1 MKFDTKKAR
10 ENQSDEEIAG
20 YLAKSHK
27 FDLDA
32 AIKAGYTA
40 SEVIVYLESKDL
52 PEEKDDEA
60 SPVLEL
66 LLCPPKY
73 LSAKTANNKWMKDM
87 PAKEREVNVDRA
99 MAEFHE
105 MYSLISQD
113 AMCYLL
119 PPKEGLQDATYI
131 SNAGVVLP
139 HLSKKTMILSNFTAK
154 GRAGE
159 EKQLKIFA
167 EMMGYKTHECPFKWE
182 GEAETKWIRD
192 DIYMAGYGTMKD
204 SRTDEKALDW
214 MMDEFGAKIIKIE
227 ERDPLAYHLDCSVFP
242 LSQTKVIYAKDLMQ
256 DSEIKELEK
265 VAELI
270 PINKDHAQWGLTNL
284 LRVGSIIYA
293 GTYIKTLKKD
303 DEDYPHEK
311 SKNEKIEKICRDA
324 GLSLVFV
331 QLSEANK
338 SGAMLSCC
346 VLHLSYSQ
354 FFDMDK

>member
-1 MKFDTKKAR
+1 MPKEKY
-10 ENQSDEEIAG
+10 SDKEIAYIAKKRGFDYEGALKEG
-20 YLAKSHK
+20 YSPQ
-27 FDLDA
+27 
-32 AIKAGYTA
+32 
-40 SEVIVYLESKDL
+40 EVIVYLETVDQ
-52 PEEKDDEA
+52 PQEKDDVA

-66 LLCPPKY
+66 LMCPPKY

-113 AMCYLL
+113 CMVYLL
-119 PPKEGLQDATYI
+119 PPKEGLQDETYI

-139 HLSKKTMILSNFTAK
+139 HLPKKTMILSNFTAK
-154 GRAGE
+154 GRTGE

-167 EMMGYKTHECPFKWE
+167 EMMGYKTYDCPFKWE
-182 GEAETKWIRD
+182 GEAETKWLHD
-192 DIYMAGYGTMKD
+192 DIYAGGYGTMKE

-214 MMDEFGAKIIKIE
+214 ISDTFGAKIIKIE
-227 ERDPLAYHLDCSVFP
+227 ERDPLAYHLDCSIFP
-242 LSQTKVIYAKDLMQ
+242 LSQTKAIFAKDLMQ
-256 DSEIKELEK
+256 ESEIKKLEK
-265 VAELI
+265 VVELI
-270 PINKDHAQWGLTNL
+270 PIGKDNAQYGLTNL

-303 DEDYPHEK
+303 HEEYPHEK

-346 VLHLSYSQ
+346 CLHLSYSQ